1 MARPR
6 PVLSSRPCLLVALVW
21 LAGCGGLTPDP
32 QSPSMEP
39 FTDVGRPDSITL
51 LVQNR
56 NFSDARLFLLRSG
69 ATLPLGVVNGKGE
82 EEFDVDWR
90 ISEPIR
96 IRIEILAG
104 PSCTTREI
112 LADPGDVLE
121 LQIDQNFMHSRAC
134 R

>member
-1 MARPR
+1 MGRR
-6 PVLSSRPCLLVALVW
+6 LLALTGLVF
-21 LAGCGGLTPDP
+21 LVGCAGFTPDP
-32 QSPSMEP
+32 QAPSTEP
-39 FTDVGRPDSITL
+39 FTDVGRPNSITI

-56 NFSDARLFLLRSG
+56 NFGDARLFLLRSG
-69 ATLPLGVVNGKGE
+69 ATLPLGTVNGKGD
-82 EEFDVDWR
+82 EEFDVEWR

-112 LADPGDVLE
+112 LADPGDTLE
-121 LQIDQNFMHSRAC
+121 LQIDQNFMHSQAC

>member
-1 MARPR
+1 MARR
-6 PVLSSRPCLLVALVW
+6 VLVASTLVF
-21 LAGCGGLTPDP
+21 LFGCSGFTPDP
-32 QSPSMEP
+32 RAPSTEP
-39 FTDVGRPDSITL
+39 FTDTGRPDSITL

-82 EEFDVDWR
+82 EEFKVDWR

-112 LADPGDVLE
+112 LADPGDTLE